1 MPPGMALGNAEEAL
15 HNRAVCITILAIAF
29 RLIEPDPR
37 LVARVKFL
45 KWNLFTFEVLN
56 ID

>member
-15 HNRAVCITILAIAF
+15 HNHALCITILAIAF
-29 RLIEPDPR
+29 HLIEPDPR